1 MAVLGKIRDKSML
14 LIVVIALGLFAFVI
28 DPTTIINFFNGSQ
41 NKEFVGKINGETID
55 RAAFANDLERF
66 KQSRQGVTGNAALT
80 QVWDQKVRTV
90 LLDEEFDALGLSIE
104 QDQLWDLIKQAS
116 ANNPNYLNEAG
127 VFDENILRDDLSDQ
141 IEKNPQFWLNIEKQY
156 AALPK
161 QQAYFN
167 LVRAG
172 IGATEKDGE
181 QAYRLENDKV
191 DLQFVQVPYAT
202 IPDSTITVSNQEITA
217 YIKKNE
223 SEFEVEAET
232 EINVVLFKEEPSE
245 ADDAIVLEDIKV
257 LLNDRNV
264 FNKNSKKEENV
275 KGFRNTTDVALF
287 LAENSEIQYD
297 TVAKLKTQ
305 VYTEIA
311 DTIFKMEPGMLT
323 DIYKQNGHYHV
334 SRVMGFKKEEKR
346 RASHVLVAYAGAQ
359 RAAAGI
365 TRTQE
370 EAKAKADSLL
380 AVIKGSSKD
389 FADFAKESSDGPSAS
404 KGGDLDFFVKEGMVA
419 EFSDFVF
426 GNAVGAVGVVKTIFG
441 YHIIKITDNKE
452 EDKIQLAT
460 LALKI
465 NPSKETLDKLYRDA
479 QNFEIEAAKGDFLAV
494 AAEYNLP
501 VLPVKK
507 IGALADNLNVI
518 PGNQRQLVKWTYNND
533 NAVGAVER
541 FDYNQGHVVAKLVSR
556 KAKGLAQAS
565 DVSVTV
571 LPKIRKEKKA
581 KMIRDKNAATT
592 LADLAQNN
600 NTRINTATAV
610 TMKAPNLPGA
620 GNEPTVV
627 GAAFAMKP
635 GEVSKLID
643 GERGVYVI
651 EVSKITPA
659 VNQDSYKKFAD
670 QTTLQN
676 TNAVGN
682 KILEALK
689 KNAEI
694 EDNRADIY

>member
-264 FNKNSKKEENV
+264 FNKNSKKRR
-275 KGFRNTTDVALF
+275 KCQGF
-287 LAENSEIQYD
+287 
-297 TVAKLKTQ
+297 
-305 VYTEIA
+305 
-311 DTIFKMEPGMLT
+311 
-323 DIYKQNGHYHV
+323 
-334 SRVMGFKKEEKR
+334 
-346 RASHVLVAYAGAQ
+346 
-359 RAAAGI
+359 
-365 TRTQE
+365 
-370 EAKAKADSLL
+370 
-380 AVIKGSSKD
+380 
-389 FADFAKESSDGPSAS
+389 
-404 KGGDLDFFVKEGMVA
+404 
-419 EFSDFVF
+419 
-426 GNAVGAVGVVKTIFG
+426 
-441 YHIIKITDNKE
+441 
-452 EDKIQLAT
+452 
-460 LALKI
+460 
-465 NPSKETLDKLYRDA
+465 
-479 QNFEIEAAKGDFLAV
+479 
-494 AAEYNLP
+494 
-501 VLPVKK
+501 
-507 IGALADNLNVI
+507 
-518 PGNQRQLVKWTYNND
+518 
-533 NAVGAVER
+533 
-541 FDYNQGHVVAKLVSR
+541 
-556 KAKGLAQAS
+556 
-565 DVSVTV
+565 
-571 LPKIRKEKKA
+571 
-581 KMIRDKNAATT
+581 
-592 LADLAQNN
+592 
-600 NTRINTATAV
+600 
-610 TMKAPNLPGA
+610 
-620 GNEPTVV
+620 
-627 GAAFAMKP
+627 
-635 GEVSKLID
+635 
-643 GERGVYVI
+643 
-651 EVSKITPA
+651 
-659 VNQDSYKKFAD
+659 
-670 QTTLQN
+670 
-676 TNAVGN
+676 
-682 KILEALK
+682 
-689 KNAEI
+689 
-694 EDNRADIY
+694 